1 MLGTTSDHYRL
12 DKFGKV
18 WQVRNRTVGCGNV
31 WIRDDF
37 LSRGSMQ
44 ACLSCMGKMPHSIDI
59 LQSWHMVGAMYG
71 AICLSS
77 QVGQGQVRLV
87 GLKLSESRL
96 SSLESTSLT
105 TWSGHGTSMCW
116 HQKLLRGFSSWSN
129 WRGPVH
135 LLRTWFVFFVS
146 VIWPVL
152 EYAWPIWHSNLTTGQ
167 CDLLESLQKRVLKII
182 FNDNDFNM
190 SLILSG
196 MDTLYSR
203 TEHLIQ
209 RFYRQNILHSSSCLN
224 YLLPEQPQ
232 FVNKLCRANKYK
244 PFFN

>member
-1 MLGTTSDHYRL
+1 MIWRIGILLNRQKLIGGWMLGTTSDHYTL
-12 DKFGKV
+12 DKFGEV
-18 WQVRNRTVGCGNV
+18 WQVRNRTVGYENV

-44 ACLSCMGKMPHSIDI
+44 ACLSCMGKTPHSIDI

-135 LLRTWFVFFVS
+135 LLRTWFVFLPQSFDQYWNTPDQYG
-146 VIWPVL
+146 I
-152 EYAWPIWHSNLTTGQ
+152 LTSQ
-167 CDLLESLQKRVLKII
+167 
-182 FNDNDFNM
+182 
-190 SLILSG
+190 LSMWSAG
-196 MDTLYSR
+196 ITAKTCTKD
-203 TEHLIQ
+203 HFQ
-209 RFYRQNILHSSSCLN
+209 W
-224 YLLPEQPQ
+224 
-232 FVNKLCRANKYK
+232 
-244 PFFN
+244 